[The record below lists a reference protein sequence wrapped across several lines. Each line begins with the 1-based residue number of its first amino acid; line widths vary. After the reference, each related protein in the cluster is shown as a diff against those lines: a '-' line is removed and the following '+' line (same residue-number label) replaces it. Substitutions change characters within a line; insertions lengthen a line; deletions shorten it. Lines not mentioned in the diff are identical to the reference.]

1 MAETLTKPIFGSL
14 GSNYSASFA
23 FQTLW
28 SWVSADQNQVEKLKH
43 ALTKIWP
50 GKEILL
56 TAKGRDSLELAL
68 RGLDIG
74 VGEWV
79 LTQAFS
85 CVAVEEAIIR
95 AGARPVYYDLAEK
108 SLTPSVETLEAARQ
122 KIIKQGVPT
131 QQIQGLVLQ
140 FTLGYVPAEL
150 DKIKA
155 WADLHKLK
163 IIADLAQAVGAND
176 QQGNLLGLDADA
188 VVLSFGRDKVL
199 DAVNGGAVIFRKQ
212 PKKDLDKFLETD
224 RSMLGEFK
232 DASYPVLSWL
242 VRQTFSFGIGK
253 LLIKLFKLSGWW
265 SSPVVADH
273 NRPHSLSPFH
283 SELVLKRL
291 TTWKNELKH
300 RREIA
305 QIYHQ
310 KLSQYAPITD
320 QGIEQ
325 GTNLRYP
332 ILVDNPAKLLRRL
345 EKSNVY
351 ISDRWYRSP
360 VDSGSFNR
368 PTVYTS
374 GLCPQAEELAKHVIN
389 LPTHT
394 NITPRQASQL
404 ADDCQTF
411 LSFPPR

>member
-1 MAETLTKPIFGSL
+1 MVETLTKPIFGSL
-14 GSNYSASFA
+14 GSNYSANFA
-23 FQTLW
+23 FQALW

-43 ALTKIWP
+43 ALTTIWP
-50 GKEILL
+50 GKDIVL
-56 TAKGRDSLELAL
+56 TAKGRDGLELAL
-68 RGLDIG
+68 RGLDID

-85 CVAVEEAIIR
+85 CVAVEEAINR
-95 AGARPVYYDLAEK
+95 AGARPAYYDLSEK
-108 SLTPSVETLEAARQ
+108 SLTPSVETLEVARQ
-122 KIIKQGVPT
+122 KILEQGVLP
-131 QQIQGLVLQ
+131 QQVKGLILQ
-140 FTLGYVPAEL
+140 FTLGAVPAEL
-150 DKIKA
+150 DKIIL
-155 WADLHKLK
+155 WANQHKLK
-163 IIADLAQAVGAND
+163 LVADLAQAAGASD
-176 QQGNLLGLDADA
+176 QQGASLGLDADA

-199 DAVNGGAVIFRKQ
+199 DAVNGGVVIFSKQ
-212 PKKDLDKFLETD
+212 QKNNLEKYLETD
-224 RSMLGEFK
+224 RSLFSEFK

-320 QGIEQ
+320 REIEL

-332 ILVDNPAKLLRRL
+332 ILVDNPNKLLSYL

-360 VDSGSFNR
+360 VDSGSLNR
-368 PTVYTS
+368 PTVYTP
-374 GLCPQAEELAKHVIN
+374 GLCSQAEALAKHMIN
-389 LPTHT
+389 LPTHI
-394 NITPRQASQL
+394 NISPLQAHQL
-404 ADDCQTF
+404 AELIQSF
-411 LSFPPR
+411 LANR